1 MEPQPGHGQLPG
13 LLLKIAGYIQAQG
26 QQSYSPDTHLGAG
39 KVGDSFWFTESPL
52 CMPGWVQGAG
62 DILSQGC
69 RCVSVLY
76 DLEQLMHPLQLPQL

>member
-26 QQSYSPDTHLGAG
+26 QQSYSPDTHLG
-39 KVGDSFWFTESPL
+39 VGDSCWLTESPL
-52 CMPGWVQGAG
+52 CMLGWVQGAG

-69 RCVSVLY
+69 CCLSALY
-76 DLEQLMHPLQLPQL
+76 DLEQLTHPL